1 MASVQILH
9 IHQTLSSLSLYF
21 TFCLSCLFLIFFL
34 FVPLCIVGL
43 HPLIIDLLST
53 ILQPEV
59 SFSLSVALFH
69 FSPIFSLAFSPPCPK
84 LVAIESIS
92 IPKWTLLNNWK
103 FNSNI
108 VNEYLLRNNS
118 LFKFLSIQPVAF
130 PPTVIRLFPI
140 LGAECTALWLIG
152 EFNQRDK
159 WRQET
164 LTFER

>member
-21 TFCLSCLFLIFFL
+21 AFCLSCLFLISFL
-34 FVPLCIVGL
+34 FVPLCIVRL

-92 IPKWTLLNNWK
+92 IPKWTPLNNWK

-130 PPTVIRLFPI
+130 FPP
-140 LGAECTALWLIG
+140 LWLG
-152 EFNQRDK
+152 CFPSSAQSVP
-159 WRQET
+159 
-164 LTFER
+164 LCG